1 MTVRSEG
8 IFGTRRDY
16 EAVSRKR
23 IFIIGVLLAVV
34 VLGARIVRQLD
45 KLDPLAYIIGVHTV
59 EERVVEV

>member
-8 IFGTRRDY
+8 IFGIRRDY

-34 VLGARIVRQLD
+34 VLGAQVVRQLD
-45 KLDPLAYIIGVHTV
+45 KLDPLTYIIGVRMI
-59 EERVVEV
+59 EERVVAA